1 MKFFFKNILF
11 FFIFTFLIQ
20 TSYAEQK
27 FKFVNIDLIIKETKI
42 GSQMLDKINKLDQSN
57 IQKLN
62 SFEEELKKIE
72 KDIKLKKNILSDL
85 QFENEVND
93 LKVKISDYNKK
104 KDLMVKKLNEIKKK
118 ELQIFFEKIN
128 PIVQDYMS
136 INSIEMLFNSK
147 NIFMG
152 NKNSDLT
159 NQLIDEINNK
169 I

>member
-1 MKFFFKNILF
+1 MNFFFKNILICSI
-11 FFIFTFLIQ
+11 FIFLIQ
-20 TSYAEQK
+20 NTNANNN

-42 GSQMLDKINKLDQSN
+42 GNEMLSKIDKIDKTN
-57 IQKLN
+57 IEKLN
-62 SFEEELKKIE
+62 SFEVELKKIE
-72 KDIKLKKNILSDL
+72 NDIKLKKNVLSDL
-85 QFENEVND
+85 QFEKEVNN
-93 LKVKISDYNKK
+93 LKVRIAEYNKE

-118 ELQIFFEKIN
+118 ELQLFFEKIN
-128 PIVQDYMS
+128 PIIQNYMD

-159 NQLIDEINNK
+159 KKLIDEINSK

>member
-11 FFIFTFLIQ
+11 FFIFIFLIQ
-20 TSYAEQK
+20 SSYAEQK

-42 GSQMLDKINKLDQSN
+42 GSQMLDKINQLDQSN

-62 SFEEELKKIE
+62 SFEKELKKIE

-104 KDLMVKKLNEIKKK
+104 KDLMVKKLKEIKKK

-128 PIVQDYMS
+128 PIVQDYMT

-159 NQLIDEINNK
+159 KQLIDEINNK